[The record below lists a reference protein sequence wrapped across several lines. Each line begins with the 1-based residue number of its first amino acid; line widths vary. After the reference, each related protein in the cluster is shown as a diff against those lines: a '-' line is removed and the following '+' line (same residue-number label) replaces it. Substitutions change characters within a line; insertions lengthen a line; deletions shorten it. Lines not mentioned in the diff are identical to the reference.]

1 MRIART
7 VADVRAAV
15 AEAPRPVGLVPTM
28 GALHDGYRVDLD
40 VADTIDDFGDGLRA
54 ASRRSVET
62 CAGSQ
67 GKPARLFDGQ
77 RRPTHVAPPFIRLR
91 SPPQIR
97 DALTITPNTA
107 LPATTR

>member
-1 MRIART
+1 MRPLDD
-7 VADVRAAV
+7 AD
-15 AEAPRPVGLVPTM
+15 
-28 GALHDGYRVDLD
+28 RVDLD

-54 ASRRSVET
+54 ASRGSVET
-62 CAGSQ
+62 GAGSQ

-77 RRPTHVAPPFIRLR
+77 HRPTHVAPPFIQLR
-91 SPPQIR
+91 SPPNIR

>member
-1 MRIART
+1 MRPLDD
-7 VADVRAAV
+7 AD
-15 AEAPRPVGLVPTM
+15 
-28 GALHDGYRVDLD
+28 RVDLD

-54 ASRRSVET
+54 ASRGSVET
-62 CAGSQ
+62 GAGSQ

-91 SPPQIR
+91 SPPNIR